1 MKGTS
6 LAFCLLFAAPLSCY
20 AGEQLIPAGS
30 LIQCTISEPKL
41 SARTTAIGDP
51 VLCRMGHSERYGR
64 SVLPYNSYLVGR
76 FEDYKD
82 PGHFVGKGWM
92 ELRFDRMVIEP
103 DTIIPVDAKVV
114 AAPGFNVDRDG
125 RILGKGHAVRD
136 TVLWSIPILWPVDL
150 LMLPMRGPRPALKQE
165 ERLTLKVMDDLGIPM
180 TEPMQRDPSGLIRRS
195 PSAYAAPPPAP
206 TQDAPQ
212 NPVDAMYD
220 PMDAAPAP
228 PAYPDVAQAPPAY
241 PDAAPAPPAYGY
253 AAPPPVYGYA
263 APLPVYGYAAPRPA
277 YGYAA
282 PRPAYG
288 YAAPRAA
295 YGYGARPPV
304 NRYAAPRPGNG
315 YAASRPGYGYGA
327 PRAGYGYAAP
337 RAGSG
342 YAAPRA
348 SYGYSAPQQRMGAG
362 WGQGRTMMAGRGG
375 MAGRSGM
382 GQRASGR

>member
-1 MKGTS
+1 MKGIS
-6 LAFCLLFAAPLSCY
+6 LAFCLLFVVPLSCY

-51 VLCRMGHSERYGR
+51 VLCRMGHAERYGR

-114 AAPGFNVDRDG
+114 AVPGFNVDRDG

-136 TVLWSIPILWPVDL
+136 TVLWSIPILWPVDM
-150 LMLPMRGPRPALKQE
+150 LMLPMRGPRPTLKQE
-165 ERLTLKVMDDLGIPM
+165 ARLTLKVMDDLGIPI
-180 TEPMQRDPSGLIRRS
+180 TEPPQRDPSGLIRRT
-195 PSAYAAPPPAP
+195 PSANAAPPPAV
-206 TQDAPQ
+206 DATP
-212 NPVDAMYD
+212 NPVDALYD
-220 PMDAAPAP
+220 PMEAAPAP
-228 PAYPDVAQAPPAY
+228 PTYPDVVPAQ
-241 PDAAPAPPAYGY
+241 PAYGY

-263 APLPVYGYAAPRPA
+263 APLPVYGYVAPRPV

-282 PRPAYG
+282 PRPAYR
-288 YAAPRAA
+288 YAT
-295 YGYGARPPV
+295 RPPV
-304 NRYAAPRPGNG
+304 NRYTAPRT
-315 YAASRPGYGYGA
+315 
-327 PRAGYGYAAP
+327 GYGYAAP
-337 RAGSG
+337 RTSYR
-342 YAAPRA
+342 YA
-348 SYGYSAPQQRMGAG
+348 APQQRIGSG
-362 WGQGRTMMAGRGG
+362 WGQSRSM

>member
-1 MKGTS
+1 MKGIS
-6 LAFCLLFAAPLSCY
+6 LAFCLLFVAPLSCY

-51 VLCRMGHSERYGR
+51 VLCRMGHAERYGR

-114 AAPGFNVDRDG
+114 AVPGFNVDRDG

-136 TVLWSIPILWPVDL
+136 TVLWSIPILWPVDM
-150 LMLPMRGPRPALKQE
+150 LMLPMRGPRPTLKQE
-165 ERLTLKVMDDLGIPM
+165 ARLTLKVMDDLGIPI
-180 TEPMQRDPSGLIRRS
+180 TEPPQRDPSGLIRRT
-195 PSAYAAPPPAP
+195 PSANAAPPPAV
-206 TQDAPQ
+206 DATP
-212 NPVDAMYD
+212 NPVDALYD
-220 PMDAAPAP
+220 PMEAAPAP
-228 PAYPDVAQAPPAY
+228 PTYPDVVPAQ
-241 PDAAPAPPAYGY
+241 PAYGY

-263 APLPVYGYAAPRPA
+263 APLPVYGYVAPRPV

-282 PRPAYG
+282 PRPAYR
-288 YAAPRAA
+288 YAT
-295 YGYGARPPV
+295 RPPV
-304 NRYAAPRPGNG
+304 NRYTAPRT
-315 YAASRPGYGYGA
+315 
-327 PRAGYGYAAP
+327 GYGYAAP
-337 RAGSG
+337 RTSYR
-342 YAAPRA
+342 YA
-348 SYGYSAPQQRMGAG
+348 APQQRMGAG
-362 WGQGRTMMAGRGG
+362 WGQSRSM